1 MIIMSR
7 EFRQTIFSYRI
18 VHLDLHNRLL
28 DPQSGGG
35 LRGNVSLSPRIRKQ
49 GTIPTAAALARVA
62 KTKTTTVK
70 TVAKERIL

>member
-35 LRGNVSLSPRIRKQ
+35 LRGNVSLSPTYPQ
-49 GTIPTAAALARVA
+49 ARYHTDCGSVG
-62 KTKTTTVK
+62 
-70 TVAKERIL
+70 EGG